1 MLPPVLQ
8 TVFEEVTQRL
18 QTSPPCV
25 WVHDEPTKED
35 LDHILKEGST
45 PSEFDSNN
53 LRKEMLD
60 ALRAK
65 RAILLTRTSKY
76 AKVLAVVYPEQE
88 ARIPWALFGKIFQAF
103 GPSARGGWR
112 FVWFANPAPRLL
124 PAPQTPVAAEHMNG
138 GYTYPCDPSAIVVY
152 REEEVARVLI
162 HEMLHAAC
170 TDSPTDMLEIKEAK
184 TETWAE
190 IFLVAVLAAGK
201 PRLFSKLW
209 RIQAQWIAD
218 QEAVLMRDHG
228 VRGPEDYAWRY
239 TLARRFVLEGFG
251 CELPDPSSGASA
263 VTLRFTSPWLSES
276 QMPGS
281 SSNESVKISYG
292 GAK

>member
-18 QTSPPCV
+18 QTTPPCV

-65 RAILLTRTSKY
+65 RATLLTRTSKY

-88 ARIPWALFGKIFQAF
+88 ARIPWDLFGKIFQAF
-103 GPSARGGWR
+103 GPCARSKGSWR

-124 PAPQTPVAAEHMNG
+124 PTPQTPVAAEHMNG

-152 REEEVARVLI
+152 REEEVARVLV

-170 TDSPTDMLEIKEAK
+170 TDSPKDMLEIKEAK

-190 IFLVAVLAAGK
+190 IFLVAILAAGK
-201 PRLFSKLW
+201 PRIFSNLW

-239 TLARRFVLEGFG
+239 TLGRRFVLEGLG
-251 CELPDPSSGASA
+251 CGLPMPAAA
-263 VTLRFTSPWLSES
+263 VVSLRFTSPEL
-276 QMPGS
+276 QLA
-281 SSNESVKISYG
+281 
-292 GAK
+292 AKN

>member
-18 QTSPPCV
+18 QTTPPCV

-65 RAILLTRTSKY
+65 RATLLTRTSKY
-76 AKVLAVVYPEQE
+76 AKVLAIVYPEQE
-88 ARIPWALFGKIFQAF
+88 ARIPWDLFGKIFQAF
-103 GPSARGGWR
+103 GPPARGKGSWR

-124 PAPQTPVAAEHMNG
+124 PAPQTPVAAEHLNG
-138 GYTYPCDPSAIVVY
+138 GYTYPCDPSAIVIY
-152 REEEVARVLI
+152 REEEVARVLV
-162 HEMLHAAC
+162 HEMLHA
-170 TDSPTDMLEIKEAK
+170 
-184 TETWAE
+184 
-190 IFLVAVLAAGK
+190 GK
-201 PRLFSKLW
+201 PRVFSNLW
-209 RIQAQWIAD
+209 SIQAQWIAD

-239 TLARRFVLEGFG
+239 TLGRRFVLEGLG
-251 CELPDPSSGASA
+251 CGLPMSAAGASA
-263 VTLRFTSPWLSES
+263 SAAASADQPISLRFTSPELMLSAR
-276 QMPGS
+276 
-281 SSNESVKISYG
+281 KT
-292 GAK
+292 